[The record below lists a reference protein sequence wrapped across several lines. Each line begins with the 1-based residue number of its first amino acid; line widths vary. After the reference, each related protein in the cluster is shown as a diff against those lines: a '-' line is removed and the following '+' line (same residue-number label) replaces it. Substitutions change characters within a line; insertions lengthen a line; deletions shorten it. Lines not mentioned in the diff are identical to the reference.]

1 MKSNV
6 YFWEVLFLLTNTM
19 KFNRFFSRL
28 DPQGLGR
35 KGKQKG
41 VIKPLV
47 LRREA
52 FLMQK

>member
-1 MKSNV
+1 MQI
-6 YFWEVLFLLTNTM
+6 LFLLTNAI
-19 KFNRFFSRL
+19 KFSRVPPRL